1 MQFLLHAP
9 SSVGEALIRHE
20 HKIHAAP
27 EGDLFAAAR
36 QNQWEIITTDSAI
49 ALAPFDRRERFK
61 GSIVYLQLTGTD
73 EELAAAIDRLFERFP
88 RLNPGRLYTVTAS
101 RVKVRQ
107 LPTTKGARKEPANEP
122 APVEEASSDEGSAD
136 EVEL

>member
-20 HKIHAAP
+20 HKIHPAP
-27 EGDLFAAAR
+27 AEDLFHAAR
-36 QNQWEIITTDSAI
+36 EHQWEIITTDSAV

-73 EELAAAIDRLFERFP
+73 EDLAAGVDRLFERFP
-88 RLNPGRLYTVTAS
+88 RLTAGRLYTVTAS

-107 LPTTKGARKEPANEP
+107 LPTTKGAKKEPANER
-122 APVEEASSDEGSAD
+122 APVEESSPNEGSPD
-136 EVEL
+136 EDEP